1 MDAPTRPGRPLLTIR
16 GDPLPYADEMC
27 IFICMRTT
35 LDLDA
40 DLLEKAQRAT
50 GVTGKT
56 AVIEL
61 GLRTLVEQS
70 ARRRLAML
78 AGTIPRAKAP
88 PRRRSSVAGK

>member
-1 MDAPTRPGRPLLTIR
+1 
-16 GDPLPYADEMC
+16 
-27 IFICMRTT
+27 MRTT

-70 ARRRLAML
+70 ARRRLALL
-78 AGTIPRAKAP
+78 AGAIPRAKAA
-88 PRRRSSVAGK
+88 PRRRFPVTGN

>member
-1 MDAPTRPGRPLLTIR
+1 
-16 GDPLPYADEMC
+16 
-27 IFICMRTT
+27 MRTT

-61 GLRTLVEQS
+61 GLRALVEQS

-78 AGTIPRAKAP
+78 AGTIPGAKAP
-88 PRRRSSVAGK
+88 PRRLLPVTGK

>member
-1 MDAPTRPGRPLLTIR
+1 MPHAYEIGIL
-16 GDPLPYADEMC
+16 
-27 IFICMRTT
+27 ICMRTT

-78 AGTIPRAKAP
+78 AGTIARAKAP
-88 PRRRSSVAGK
+88 PRRRFPRTGR

>member
-1 MDAPTRPGRPLLTIR
+1 VG
-16 GDPLPYADEMC
+16 LPHAYQLC
-27 IFICMRTT
+27 ILICIRTT

-70 ARRRLAML
+70 ARRRLALL
-78 AGTIPRAKAP
+78 AGTIPRAKAA
-88 PRRRSSVAGK
+88 PRRRSPLAGK

>member
-1 MDAPTRPGRPLLTIR
+1 
-16 GDPLPYADEMC
+16 
-27 IFICMRTT
+27 MRTT

-40 DLLEKAQRAT
+40 DLLESAQRAT
-50 GVTGKT
+50 GVSGKT

-78 AGTIPRAKAP
+78 AGTIPKAKAA
-88 PRRRSSVAGK
+88 RRRRLAVSDK

>member
-1 MDAPTRPGRPLLTIR
+1 
-16 GDPLPYADEMC
+16 
-27 IFICMRTT
+27 MRTT

-70 ARRRLAML
+70 ARRRLALL

-88 PRRRSSVAGK
+88 PRRRFPRTGR